1 MTGPDKMPP
10 VLSKESLEGHEAS
23 RLTCCALCIC
33 ERGKKASRPVSDSDE
48 ALIRKKVNSNYS
60 RQDLRYATG
69 LCTPCHISLYKENS
83 KIYVSEKFGEKVKR
97 SPDGCQCT
105 LCFRAALKG
114 GPWMIFCRKYSDKIN
129 KPGRPTRAPGWDKNR
144 VAARARGPAN
154 APGPAP
160 RHAPGPA
167 HRDDPIPGPAP
178 RDDPGRAP
186 RDDPGPAP
194 RDDPGPTPHVG
205 RGHGP
210 DLAPEQAPEEMEP
223 APGLDPGP
231 ALTVHE
237 RNERRGWSGPGKPN
251 RLCPNCLTEV
261 I

>member
-1 MTGPDKMPP
+1 MPP

-23 RLTCCALCIC
+23 RLKCCALCIC

-48 ALIRKKVNSNYS
+48 ALIRHKVNNNYS

-69 LCTPCHISLYKENS
+69 LCTPCHINLHKENS

-105 LCFRAALKG
+105 LCFRAALRG

-129 KPGRPTRAPGWDKNR
+129 PPGRPTRAPGWDKKR
-144 VAARARGPAN
+144 VSARSRGPAQ

-160 RHAPGPA
+160 RHGPGPA
-167 HRDDPIPGPAP
+167 NHDDPIPGPAP
-178 RDDPGRAP
+178 HVAPGQ
-186 RDDPGPAP
+186 DQ
-194 RDDPGPTPHVG
+194 
-205 RGHGP
+205 
-210 DLAPEQAPEEMEP
+210 DLAPEQAPEGMEP

-231 ALTVHE
+231 ALTIHE
-237 RNERRGWSGPGKPN
+237 RNARRGWSGSGKPN

-261 I
+261 R